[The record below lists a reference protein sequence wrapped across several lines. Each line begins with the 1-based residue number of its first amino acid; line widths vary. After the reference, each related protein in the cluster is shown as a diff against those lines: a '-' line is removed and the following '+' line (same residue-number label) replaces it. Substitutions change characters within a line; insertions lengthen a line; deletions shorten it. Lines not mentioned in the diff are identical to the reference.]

1 MNREFV
7 PYNIALALK
16 KLGFDELCLGYYIN
30 QDKFRFAKPS
40 IDGKFIPF
48 YNKNS
53 EAIKYL
59 RCFMIIGKKKDTICT
74 APSYHQAFRWF
85 REKYNLHATFDVN
98 SFNIGK
104 WKYKIE
110 SLDKSI
116 ILEHGCDQEYWTMG
130 GFLTSYEEIELACL
144 EKLISIV
151 KEKKHEKV

>member
-1 MNREFV
+1 MENEFV

-30 QDKFRFAKPS
+30 QDKFRFTKPS

-74 APSYHQAFRWF
+74 APLYSQVFRWF
-85 REKYNLHATFDVN
+85 AEKYGMYRSIDAL
-98 SFNIGK
+98 FNG
-104 WKYKIE
+104 
-110 SLDKSI
+110 
-116 ILEHGCDQEYWTMG
+116 G
-130 GFLTSYEEIELACL
+130 GFRAIIVNTEEHNIVVLDDRFDTYEEAELACL
-144 EKLISIV
+144 DRLISIV
-151 KEKKHEKV
+151 IERKHEKV